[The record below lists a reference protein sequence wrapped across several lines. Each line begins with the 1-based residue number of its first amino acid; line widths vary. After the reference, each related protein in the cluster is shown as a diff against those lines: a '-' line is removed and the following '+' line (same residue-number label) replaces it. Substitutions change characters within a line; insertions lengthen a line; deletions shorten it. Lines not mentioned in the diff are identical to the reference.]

1 MGNNIAKLAQ
11 DEYWDEVKNRILMRT
26 VEDVN
31 STAGVL
37 EWTALCF
44 ASWKGQLEITSLLLH
59 YRGIEINK
67 ANSDGNTPLHE
78 AAKHSHVDIV
88 VLLMNAGA
96 NPHVINHDGLK
107 PLDLA
112 SDNDITYFLG
122 MCMLP
127 VAVCAERCE
136 WREVKRRL
144 RARQISDI
152 NASFGENG
160 WSLLTFATLHHQVD
174 IATLLVR
181 YKHIDVNFANRAD
194 GTTALHEA
202 AAQSHVELVKLLLS
216 AGADTSQRNA
226 AGQVAYDVAT
236 SPDVQN
242 LLIEST
248 VAGFNT
254 PTDVQTC
261 AHCTYV
267 NPATHVACQIC
278 GLDLNP
284 EAKKTSNVDEL
295 LERIHAL
302 EEANLCAICQEYVKD
317 TVFGCGH
324 ETCATCAA
332 KLTECPHCRI
342 LIVTR
347 IRRYI

>member
-31 STAGVL
+31 STAGV
-37 EWTALCF
+37 
-44 ASWKGQLEITSLLLH
+44 
-59 YRGIEINK
+59 
-67 ANSDGNTPLHE
+67 DGNTPLHE

-152 NASFGENG
+152 NASFGEVNG

-216 AGADTSQRNA
+216 A
-226 AGQVAYDVAT
+226 
-236 SPDVQN
+236 
-242 LLIEST
+242 
-248 VAGFNT
+248 AGFNT